1 MEREYTLGSGVKVYS
16 YKNPALHGFYIS
28 LFVKAGSLYES
39 EEENGIT
46 HFLEHIAIRN
56 VNAIRNGQLYSELD
70 EHGVDFNASTYS
82 EMVQFYVSGAKE
94 NFSFAASVL
103 TDILSPITLPPSE
116 IEAERKRIRAE
127 IREGDDKSSLVN
139 FTSGIV
145 FEGTPLARQITGS
158 AKTVSRI
165 TKSRLEEYRKRVFC
179 SNNIFFYV
187 TGSFTDDD
195 IRVLSS
201 MIDSHSL
208 PIGEARDNSA
218 PVPEHFG
225 KRGGAVHI
233 KNADFTM
240 ARFTFDLDMS
250 KMTMP
255 EVDLIYD
262 ILLSGYSSDFFIE
275 LSEKRGLFYDIS
287 GSSERYK
294 NIGALSF
301 TFELKP
307 GKLYEAIGMTVGILK
322 DLKTKVLPENKCMK
336 AGYVANAD
344 MLYDDFR
351 ELNFTFAYDNHIM
364 DLGYSDISERKE
376 AYKNVTPERLCE
388 LAREIFRPENLT
400 LTVKGNKKSIDT
412 ERLRSII
419 ASL

>member
-1 MEREYTLGSGVKVYS
+1 MEREYKTKTGVRLYG
-16 YKNPALHGFYIS
+16 YRNPHQHGFYIS

-39 EEENGIT
+39 EDENGIT

-56 VNAIRNGQLYSELD
+56 VNAIRGGRLYCELD
-70 EHGVDFNASTYS
+70 EYGIDFNASTYS
-82 EMVQFYVSGAKE
+82 EMVQFYVSGASE
-94 NFSFAASVL
+94 NFLMGASVL
-103 TDILSPITLPPSE
+103 TDILSPITLPASE

-145 FEGTPLARQITGS
+145 FEGTPLSRQITGS

-165 TKSRLEEYRKRVFC
+165 TKSRLEEYRKRVF
-179 SNNIFFYV
+179 SASNIFFYV
-187 TGSFTDDD
+187 TGNFTDDD
-195 IRVLSS
+195 ISALSD
-201 MIDSHSL
+201 MIDSRAL
-208 PIGEARDNSA
+208 PRGEMRANVA
-218 PVPEHFG
+218 PVPKAFG
-225 KRGGAVHI
+225 KRDGSVHI

-250 KMTMP
+250 KMAMP
-255 EVDLIYD
+255 EVDLLYD

-275 LSEKRGLFYDIS
+275 LSEKRGLFYDLS

-294 NIGALSF
+294 NIGALAF
-301 TFELKP
+301 TFEVKP
-307 GKLYEAIGMTVGILK
+307 ANLYEAVEMTVGILK
-322 DLKTKVLPENKCMK
+322 ELKTNILPESKCMK

-344 MLYDDFR
+344 ILFDDFR

-364 DLGYSDISERKE
+364 ELGYPDIVARKT
-376 AYKNVTPERLCE
+376 AYKNVTPERIKE

-400 LTVKGNKKSIDT
+400 FTMKGNKKTTDT
-412 ERLRSII
+412 ERLSRII
-419 ASL
+419 KSL